1 MYYVLCLI
9 ATILFMSLVAWKDA
23 QASAKKR
30 VISVAQQKD

>member
-9 ATILFMSLVAWKDA
+9 ATILFMSLVAWRDA

-30 VISVAQQKD
+30 VITVARQEG